1 MDVALANNVYM
12 TKVCKFDRHVR
23 VHVCMCITTAMC
35 VRKYLHESPVITA
48 ISDHHVVTVL
58 VAFIVIIMVVTSVCS
73 CCCCKQAVKRL
84 MTQSQKYFPTDPS
97 KMVNFVGDKH

>member
-1 MDVALANNVYM
+1 MCVYM
-12 TKVCKFDRHVR
+12 CVCT
-23 VHVCMCITTAMC
+23 CITITTAVC
-35 VRKYLHESPVITA
+35 VRKYLHEAPVITA

-73 CCCCKQAVKRL
+73 CFCCCKQAVKRL